1 MTQIASN
8 PRSHQLYGS
17 AHGPAFTSQPVDPFA
32 LGLPML
38 QDVAAEPLAATG
50 QAVPDSGDSGDSDVL
65 AAVWRASSHL
75 ESTQWE
81 LDAAQGAL
89 MQALRQAAG
98 AGVGQDQLCK
108 AANLTTEELAEVLE
122 ELPPAFPAAL

>member
-17 AHGPAFTSQPVDPFA
+17 GHGPSLDSRPADPFA
-32 LGLPML
+32 RGLSVLP
-38 QDVAAEPLAATG
+38 DVPASPGEAA
-50 QAVPDSGDSGDSDVL
+50 PDSGDSDLL
-65 AAVWRASSHL
+65 AAVWRTSSYL
-75 ESTQWE
+75 ESMQWE

-89 MQALRQAAG
+89 MQALREAAG

-108 AANLTTEELAEVLE
+108 AANLTAGELADVLE

>member
-17 AHGPAFTSQPVDPFA
+17 GHGPSFASQPVDPFA
-32 LGLPML
+32 RGLSVLPDTASE
-38 QDVAAEPLAATG
+38 QVAVEAA
-50 QAVPDSGDSGDSDVL
+50 DSGDSDLL
-65 AAVWRASSHL
+65 AAVWRTSSYL
-75 ESTQWE
+75 ESMQWE

-89 MQALRQAAG
+89 MQAVREAAG

-108 AANLTTEELAEVLE
+108 AANLTAEELAEVLG
-122 ELPPAFPAAL
+122 ELPPAFPEAL

>member
-17 AHGPAFTSQPVDPFA
+17 GHGPSFTSQPVDPFA
-32 LGLPML
+32 RGLYVLPDMASEP
-38 QDVAAEPLAATG
+38 AAVEAA
-50 QAVPDSGDSGDSDVL
+50 PESGDSDLL
-65 AAVWRASSHL
+65 AAVWRTSSYL
-75 ESTQWE
+75 ESMQWE

-89 MQALRQAAG
+89 MQAVRQAAG

-122 ELPPAFPAAL
+122 ELPPAFPVL

>member
-8 PRSHQLYGS
+8 PRSHQLHGS
-17 AHGPAFTSQPVDPFA
+17 GHGPSFASQPVDPFA
-32 LGLPML
+32 RGLYVLPDMAWEP
-38 QDVAAEPLAATG
+38 AAVEAA
-50 QAVPDSGDSGDSDVL
+50 PESGDSDLL
-65 AAVWRASSHL
+65 AAVWRTSSYL
-75 ESTQWE
+75 ESMQWE

-89 MQALRQAAG
+89 MQAVRQAAG

-122 ELPPAFPAAL
+122 ELPPAFPAL